1 MARKANLIVENLRE
15 QELSYESVGV
25 GDYIKATEDLKAMH
39 FSFKDVQ
46 MLLFKPKLNVLVNLA
61 ALHYCIMQLNLPVS
75 TIMIFIFLSQSYKHS
90 LSDILCP
97 SFDLHCSVIVG
108 FHCCR
113 IFFNKINSYGQF
125 LRVAKSWRRSEFIEP
140 YHPFECN
147 SHPATLKIR
156 SLFLTEKGLVKLIS
170 FHVGTLLQNRLI

>member
-1 MARKANLIVENLRE
+1 MKHEDMARKANLIVENLRQ

-75 TIMIFIFLSQSYKHS
+75 TTIMIFIFLSQS

-97 SFDLHCSVIVG
+97 S
-108 FHCCR
+108 
-113 IFFNKINSYGQF
+113 
-125 LRVAKSWRRSEFIEP
+125 
-140 YHPFECN
+140 
-147 SHPATLKIR
+147 
-156 SLFLTEKGLVKLIS
+156 LIY
-170 FHVGTLLQNRLI
+170 TAL